1 MGYQQIRSASPDAK
15 SYPGWCL
22 RLVTE
27 SFFGTPGGHATARN
41 AWDASGTKNT
51 SRQMPPVQVPVWF
64 SWKGTIDGIHKDWG
78 HVVVYFPGRGFLSSP
93 GKWTDGYG
101 QQWFPSI
108 EAVERW
114 FNAPYLGFTL
124 DIPMRGAVASYDG
137 SPTPSPSPSP
147 STPVYGSTYTVVSG
161 DTLSGIADN
170 YGVSWQDLYAA
181 NKDVIGDN
189 PNLIIP
195 GQVLR
200 VPGTAPAPAPTPE
213 ASETT
218 YTVVSGDTLWG
229 ISEKFYGT
237 GTRYNEIA
245 EANGV
250 ANPSLIF
257 PGQVFVIPGV

>member
-1 MGYQQIRSASPDAK
+1 MGYTQIRSANPNAK
-15 SYPGWCL
+15 SYPGYCL
-22 RLVTE
+22 QLVTE
-27 SFFGTPGGHATARN
+27 SFFTTPGGHATARN

-51 SRQMPPVQVPVWF
+51 SRQLPNVQVPVWF
-64 SWKGTIDGIHKDWG
+64 SWVGTIDGVYKDWG
-78 HVVVYFPGRGFLSSP
+78 HVVTYFPGRGFLSSP

-101 QQWFPSI
+101 NQWFSSI

-124 DIPMRGAVASYDG
+124 DIPMRGAVAAYDG
-137 SPTPSPSPSP
+137 SPTPEP
-147 STPVYGSTYTVVSG
+147 TPTPTPGYDSTYTVVSG
-161 DTLSGIADN
+161 DTLSGIADS
-170 YGVSWQDLYAA
+170 YGISWQDLYAA
-181 NKDVIGDN
+181 NTDVIGSD

-200 VPGTAPAPAPTPE
+200 VPGSAPAPAPTP
-213 ASETT
+213 AQTT
-218 YTVVSGDTLWG
+218 YTVVPGDTLWG

-245 EANGV
+245 QANGV

-257 PGQVFVIPGV
+257 PGQVFTIPGV